1 MLRRTFRYLTSKT
14 RGTLFAAQVQ
24 FVQLTKT
31 DTPGGSGLEQLYST
45 TNLSDFLNGLFKFAI
60 TIGAIF
66 AVLRIA
72 YAGYLYMGQS
82 DMWSS
87 KGKAK
92 EILSDVT
99 LGLLLL
105 LSIYLILNQINPQI
119 LQLDALK
126 NITPA
131 TNIVAPE
138 DASGRR

>member
-1 MLRRTFRYLTSKT
+1 MLRRTLRYLTSKT
-14 RGTLFAAQVQ
+14 RGALFAVAAP

-60 TIGAIF
+60 TIGAIV

-72 YAGYLYMGQS
+72 YAGYLYMGS

-92 EILSDVT
+92 EILGDVT

-105 LSIYLILNQINPQI
+105 LSIWIILNQINPDI
-119 LQLDALK
+119 LKLDALK

-131 TNIVAPE
+131 TPT
-138 DASGRR
+138 